1 MIRYLLSI
9 LFRLFKRPVIL
20 SMHEEVLSKG
30 EQLCAYYRN
39 CEGIE

>member
-20 SMHEEVLSKG
+20 SMHEEDHPNLALIKRR
-30 EQLCAYYRN
+30 EIN
-39 CEGIE
+39 DN